1 MLSDSLDTLNIL
13 KTLIAFPTVSRD
25 SNLALIDWVEDYA
38 TRLGATCRRTFNAAG
53 TKANILISVGP
64 QTLPGVI
71 LSGHTDV
78 VPVDGQNW
86 TTDPF
91 IATEKAG
98 RLYGRG
104 TADMKG
110 FLAVC
115 LAWLPRFAAAKLKK
129 PLHLA
134 FSHDEEVG
142 CIGVRSLIEDL
153 ANLPVI
159 PEMCIVGEPTLMH
172 PMLAHKGKIN
182 VRVRVKGFECHSSLA
197 PDGVNAIEYA
207 AELIAFLKD
216 MARRKSKEGPFDTM
230 FDIAHTTVHT
240 GLIEGGTA
248 LNIVPQDCVFDF
260 EIRAIPGDDR
270 MAMLD
275 EIKAHVAAELEPQMK
290 AVHPSCGF
298 SWEILSSVP
307 GSDTDPNDPVVH
319 MVSQLSGANSYGKVA
334 FGTEAGLFQTRWG
347 MPTVIC
353 GPGDIDH
360 AHKPDE
366 YVELSQIAACEA
378 FVGRLLERMAASG

>member
-1 MLSDSLDTLNIL
+1 MSSESLDTLNLL
-13 KTLIAFPTVSRD
+13 KTLVAFPTVSRN
-25 SNLALIDWVEDYA
+25 SNLALIDWVEDYV
-38 TRLGATCRRTFNAAG
+38 TRFGATCRRTFNAEK
-53 TKANILISVGP
+53 TKGNLFVTIGP
-64 QTLPGVI
+64 ADVPGIV

-78 VPVDGQNW
+78 VPVDGQDW
-86 TTDPF
+86 VTDPF
-91 IATEKAG
+91 TVTEKDG

-104 TADMKG
+104 CADMKS
-110 FLAVC
+110 FLAV
-115 LAWLPRFAAAKLKK
+115 AMAYVPRFAAATLKK

-142 CIGVRSLIEDL
+142 CIGVRSLIEDM
-153 ANLPVI
+153 AHLPVL
-159 PEMCIVGEPTLMH
+159 PEMCIIGEPTLMH

-197 PDGVNAIEYA
+197 PTGVNAIEYA
-207 AELIAFLKD
+207 AELISYLKAL
-216 MARRKSKEGPFDTM
+216 ARRKGQEGPFDTM

-240 GLIEGGTA
+240 GLISGGTA
-248 LNIVPQDCVFDF
+248 LNIVPQDCCFDF

-275 EIKAHVAAELEPQMK
+275 EIKAFVAAELEPQMK
-290 AVHPSCGF
+290 AEHPACGF

-307 GSDTDPNDPVVH
+307 GSDTDPNDPSVH

-334 FGTEAGLFQTRWG
+334 FGTEAGLFQTRWNL
-347 MPTVIC
+347 PTVIC
-353 GPGDIDH
+353 GPGDIDQ

-366 YVELSQIAACEA
+366 YIEISQIHACEA
-378 FVGRLLERMAASG
+378 FIGRLLDRMVG

>member
-1 MLSDSLDTLNIL
+1 MSSDCLDTLNIL
-13 KTLIAFPTVSRD
+13 KTLVAFPTVSD
-25 SNLALIDWVEDYA
+25 ESNLALIDWVEAYA
-38 TRLGATCRRTFNAAG
+38 ARLGATCRRTFNAEG
-53 TKANILISVGP
+53 TKANLLVSVGP
-64 QTLPGVI
+64 ASVPGVI

-78 VPVDGQNW
+78 VPVDGQAW
-86 TTDPF
+86 SADPF
-91 IATEKAG
+91 VITERED

-115 LAWLPRFAAAKLKK
+115 LAWLPRFAAANLKK

-134 FSHDEEVG
+134 LSYDEEVG
-142 CIGVRSLIEDL
+142 CIGVRGLIEDL
-153 ANLPVI
+153 ANLPAI

-172 PMLAHKGKIN
+172 PMLAHKGKVN

-216 MARRKSKEGPFDTM
+216 LARRKGREGPFDTM
-230 FDIAHTTVHT
+230 FDIAYTTVHT

-248 LNIVPQDCVFDF
+248 LNIVPQDCIFDF

-275 EIKAHVAAELEPQMK
+275 EIKTFVAAELEPQMK

-298 SWEILSSVP
+298 SWEVLSSVP
-307 GSDTDPNDPVVH
+307 GSDTDPNDPIVH

-334 FGTEAGLFQTRWG
+334 FGTEAGLFQARWG

-353 GPGDIDH
+353 GPGDIDQ

-366 YVELSQIAACEA
+366 YVELSQLRACEA
-378 FVGRLLERMAASG
+378 FVGRLLERLIA